1 MEPSHSNPLYPNF
14 QPVRFVVDPSGEDG
28 DWCVKVVSLWD
39 WNGDPTQ
46 RTGQVF
52 GEPNA
57 ALTETHIEKG
67 FETDWLRDMVCPV
80 TSIDPDE
87 LLAQYLERTVR

>member
-52 GEPNA
+52 G
-57 ALTETHIEKG
+57 
-67 FETDWLRDMVCPV
+67 
-80 TSIDPDE
+80 
-87 LLAQYLERTVR
+87 